1 MAWLGDPSAA
11 ASMAGPS
18 AVAAKVTPRVGSW
31 TTPTDG
37 RPSTMSPIYK
47 QKNGMPFA

>member
-18 AVAAKVTPRVGSW
+18 AVAANVSPRVGSW

-37 RPSTMSPIYK
+37 RPSTTSPIDT